1 MGIWGDPGHRWR
13 ELLKAQAVNSNQ
25 RLGGWDSIINFKGK
39 CQWQFRW
46 KLNIDEKC
54 EGIIFLTPNHCPRK
68 ASSEKQ
74 QRWKLW
80 SFLDSKK
87 NENIITFWWFRK
99 FEGKKGISRS
109 TIMNTFAYV
118 FSSISTECWILC
130 VCVFSPLHGMCWH
143 FSHFHAA
150 NYLQTLPCLEK
161 IYLMM
166 LWCIV
171 NSRSSYL

>member
-1 MGIWGDPGHRWR
+1 MGIWGDTGHRWR

-25 RLGGWDSIINFKGK
+25 RLGGWDSIITFRGK

-46 KLNIDEKC
+46 KLNTDEKH

-99 FEGKKGISRS
+99 FEGKKA
-109 TIMNTFAYV
+109 FLDLLL
-118 FSSISTECWILC
+118 WIHLHMYFLQLALSAGFY
-130 VCVFSPLHGMCWH
+130 VCVS
-143 FSHFHAA
+143 FHHCMACVD
-150 NYLQTLPCLEK
+150 TFH
-161 IYLMM
+161 IFM
-166 LWCIV
+166 LLITCKLFPV
-171 NSRSSYL
+171 